1 MAFAAARLTD
11 LRTLPPNAAPVRK
24 KRCGREW
31 KVTFDQLMRQRDFQP
46 IRHCPGRYVLS
57 SARYSGPPQDLAGA
71 GLAVFE
77 FRVEAA
83 RDLVLVTP
91 LPEGAGLISYQQADG
106 AFLHTLN
113 TAPGFQRKLRQLGIS
128 LPEFAGGASSAA
140 PATAIEES

>member
-1 MAFAAARLTD
+1 MQKELQ
-11 LRTLPPNAAPVRK
+11 VS
-24 KRCGREW
+24 
-31 KVTFDQLMRQRDFQP
+31 FDELMRQWDFQP

-77 FRVEAA
+77 FRVERA

-91 LPEGAGLISYQQADG
+91 LGEGGGLISYRRVDG

-113 TAPGFQRKLRQLGIS
+113 TASGFERKLRQLGIS
-128 LPEFAGGASSAA
+128 LPESASSQQT
-140 PATAIEES
+140 PPRP

>member
-1 MAFAAARLTD
+1 M
-11 LRTLPPNAAPVRK
+11 LRRPPQATTG
-24 KRCGREW
+24 CGKEL
-31 KVTFDQLMRQRDFQP
+31 KVTFDQLLRQWDFRP

-77 FRVEAA
+77 FRVQAA
-83 RDLVLVTP
+83 LDMVFVTP

-128 LPEFAGGASSAA
+128 LPESAGGTSSAA
-140 PATAIEES
+140 AALVIEEG